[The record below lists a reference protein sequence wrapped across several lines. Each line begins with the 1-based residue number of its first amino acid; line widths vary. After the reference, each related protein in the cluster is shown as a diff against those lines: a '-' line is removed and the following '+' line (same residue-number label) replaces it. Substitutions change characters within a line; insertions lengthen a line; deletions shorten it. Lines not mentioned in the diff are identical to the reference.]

1 MAWHGVQSNKGG
13 LAALPKPALAFVKR
27 AASVVR
33 LFGVACRD
41 QRPLCLTQMGI
52 HITRIILV
60 LVLVG
65 LQRLH
70 IQPPTHARTHAHAHA
85 HTRTRTRARAHTHT
99 HTHTHTH
106 ARAYTHTHTHA
117 CARTRTDTHTRMCTH
132 ACAQQTTQHTYTAQH
147 STAQHNAI
155 QQSKPAGWPPCW
167 MESPKHVRGPPVD
180 TENTR
185 PIEIGH
191 EMSRASRTTCVAQQ
205 TLSAHQQAAASLAA
219 APPTLRAWYSRRSR
233 TCARRLG
240 SCFGTRGRLGSG
252 VQVKPAF
259 SLLIFSLRLRL
270 LFFFQ
275 PPH

>member
-117 CARTRTDTHTRMCTH
+117 CARTRTDTHTRMRTRE
-132 ACAQQTTQHTYTAQH
+132 CAQQTTQHTYTAQH
-147 STAQHNAI
+147 STAQHSTAQHSTAQRNTTKQTGGMA
-155 QQSKPAGWPPCW
+155 AVLDG
-167 MESPKHVRGPPVD
+167 EPKA
-180 TENTR
+180 R
-185 PIEIGH
+185 PRTS
-191 EMSRASRTTCVAQQ
+191 SRYGEYASNRDW
-205 TLSAHQQAAASLAA
+205 S
-219 APPTLRAWYSRRSR
+219 
-233 TCARRLG
+233 
-240 SCFGTRGRLGSG
+240 
-252 VQVKPAF
+252 
-259 SLLIFSLRLRL
+259 
-270 LFFFQ
+270 
-275 PPH
+275 